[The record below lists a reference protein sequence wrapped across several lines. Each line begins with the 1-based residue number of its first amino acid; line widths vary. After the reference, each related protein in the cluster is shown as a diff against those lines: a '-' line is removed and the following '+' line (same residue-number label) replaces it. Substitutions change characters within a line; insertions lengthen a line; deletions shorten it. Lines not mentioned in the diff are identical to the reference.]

1 MYVFDTNII
10 LSALRSRNG
19 GSYVILRE
27 MLTGTISYA
36 VSSAVI
42 LEYEDVV
49 KRPGKLGKHPWITQD
64 EIDVILDAIVK
75 KAYLVSPWFRFRPFL
90 QDPKDDLYIECA
102 LAAGAKTIGTNDR
115 HFNAPVVEAFGL
127 SILKPGEFLA
137 EFQQRRQPT

>member
-49 KRPGKLGKHPWITQD
+49 KRPGKLGKHPWVTQD

-102 LAAGAKTIGTNDR
+102 LAAGAKTIVTNDR